1 MKDRRMLGAEA
12 LDQSGYI
19 GQRRVPAAGAD
30 RRSGRHEVA
39 LCRDAEE
46 SRLTLFG
53 HAVVRHFDPSY
64 ACQPTAFPRPMIIV
78 CVTQCGLQRDRT
90 TGKEVWQI
98 RTAPRASPDPFPFA
112 VSGPP
117 TCWP

>member
-1 MKDRRMLGAEA
+1 MRISDWSSDVCSSDLHRLAAAGIDVGAVGLVEPHRMKDRRMLGAEA
-12 LDQSGYI
+12 LDQSGDI

-46 SRLTLFG
+46 SCLTLFG

-78 CVTQCGLQRDRT
+78 
-90 TGKEVWQI
+90 
-98 RTAPRASPDPFPFA
+98 
-112 VSGPP
+112 
-117 TCWP
+117 